1 MAGVVTAFR
10 AYCQSSADT
19 ALRLA
24 TQTQSAMGKIAIIS
38 TSADKMA
45 FKGGDGDMPTGS
57 LAPALHAVPPAP
69 RAPAAR

>member
-1 MAGVVTAFR
+1 
-10 AYCQSSADT
+10 
-19 ALRLA
+19 
-24 TQTQSAMGKIAIIS
+24 MGKIAIIS